1 LSGMKRN
8 FFTKAV
14 VQSVAIFAVMGLFGL
29 NAETIILR
37 SGKAIQGKVLGHDS
51 ESVTI
56 NVDGTTQTIPKTN
69 VYKVIFS
76 KKKTDINK
84 YAPNA
89 KIDPDLADVE
99 IDESADKKE
108 LTSKLTQLEKKIDKL
123 EKKITRLREK
133 ITRLRMKI
141 KEKQAEESK
150 GKKS

>member
-1 LSGMKRN
+1 MGRN
-8 FFTKAV
+8 AFFQKFIQISLVLGCTIV
-14 VQSVAIFAVMGLFGL
+14 PSLYG
-29 NAETIILR
+29 ETIILR

-76 KKKTDINK
+76 NNKTDINK
-84 YAPNA
+84 YAPKA
-89 KIDPDLADVE
+89 KIDPDLADVD
-99 IDESADKKE
+99 IDETADKKE
-108 LTSKLTQLEKKIDKL
+108 LTSKLSQLEKKIDKL

-133 ITRLRMKI
+133 IARLRVKI
-141 KEKQAEESK
+141 KEKQSEESK